1 MIFIKRMREFHRR
14 TENAACLM
22 ADRRQR
28 RQRFSRGEG
37 KSAGDRGRHTAGGR
51 SLMPCRRVGQRTLA
65 RTASAATRSRTND
78 PANIQSKNITGSS
91 FRLFLEPRF
100 PGSGWPTCFLPPMN
114 EGKRGFEGQKFAHTA
129 GPLDHTASMVEGLS
143 LAEQI
148 SAPTK
153 LQSTGQRWVFE
164 CFLRCRWVSAH
175 HGEKQR
181 KDALS
186 GVFALVHRW

>member
-1 MIFIKRMREFHRR
+1 MDKRRR
-14 TENAACLM
+14 LSDGGQAAEGIGVQPC
-22 ADRRQR
+22 
-28 RQRFSRGEG
+28 GGG
-37 KSAGDRGRHTAGGR
+37 KSAGDRERHAAGGR
-51 SLMPCRRVGQRTLA
+51 SLTPCRRVVQRTLA
-65 RTASAATRSRTND
+65 RTASAATRSRTNN

-91 FRLFLEPRF
+91 FKLFLEPRF
-100 PGSGWPTCFLPPMN
+100 LGNGWPTCFLPSMN
-114 EGKRGFEGQKFAHTA
+114 EGKHGFDGQKFAHTA
-129 GPLDHTASMVEGLS
+129 SSPLAIRRVCPAGLS
-143 LAEQI
+143 LSERI

-153 LQSTGQRWVFE
+153 LQSTCQRWVFE

>member
-1 MIFIKRMREFHRR
+1 MREFHRR

-129 GPLDHTASMVEGLS
+129 GPHHPNANIGEGGYVGAQNYS
-143 LAEQI
+143 
-148 SAPTK
+148 PTK
-153 LQSTGQRWVFE
+153 
-164 CFLRCRWVSAH
+164 
-175 HGEKQR
+175 KQNPQKPPKNPPPPPPPR
-181 KDALS
+181 PP
-186 GVFALVHRW
+186 GPPRGHR

>member
-1 MIFIKRMREFHRR
+1 MEKKL
-14 TENAACLM
+14 TGKGSAV
-22 ADRRQR
+22 
-28 RQRFSRGEG
+28 GG
-37 KSAGDRGRHTAGGR
+37 KSTGDRGRHTAGGR
-51 SLMPCRRVGQRTLA
+51 GLIPCRRVGQRTLA

-78 PANIQSKNITGSS
+78 PANIQSKNITGAS

-129 GPLDHTASMVEGLS
+129 GAPRPYGKYGRGER
-143 LAEQI
+143 I

-153 LQSTGQRWVFE
+153 LQSTCQRWVFE

-181 KDALS
+181 KNTLPDA
-186 GVFALVHRW
+186 FALVHRW

>member
-1 MIFIKRMREFHRR
+1 MTSAHEGQ
-14 TENAACLM
+14 AAEE
-22 ADRRQR
+22 AKVQPW
-28 RQRFSRGEG
+28 GG
-37 KSAGDRGRHTAGGR
+37 KSMGDRGRHTAGGR

-91 FRLFLEPRF
+91 FRSFLEPRF
-100 PGSGWPTCFLPPMN
+100 PGSGWPTCFLPPMD
-114 EGKRGFEGQKFAHTA
+114 EGKRGFDGQKFAHTA
-129 GPLDHTASMVEGLS
+129 SSPLTIWQVCPAGLS
-143 LAEQI
+143 LSERI

-153 LQSTGQRWVFE
+153 LQSTCQRWLFE

-181 KDALS
+181 KDALPDI
-186 GVFALVHRW
+186 FALVHRW

>member
-1 MIFIKRMREFHRR
+1 MEKKL
-14 TENAACLM
+14 TGKGSAV
-22 ADRRQR
+22 
-28 RQRFSRGEG
+28 GG
-37 KSAGDRGRHTAGGR
+37 KSTGDRGRHTAGGR

-129 GPLDHTASMVEGLS
+129 SSPSTIRQVWSRGFS
-143 LAEQI
+143 LAERI

-153 LQSTGQRWVFE
+153 LQSTCQRWVFE
-164 CFLRCRWVSAH
+164 CFLRCRWVSVH

-181 KDALS
+181 KAHCQTYLPLPIDGKFVAEYH
-186 GVFALVHRW
+186 APANRQRE

>member
-1 MIFIKRMREFHRR
+1 MKG
-14 TENAACLM
+14 
-22 ADRRQR
+22 RRQR
-28 RQRFSRGEG
+28 RQRFSRGGG
-37 KSAGDRGRHTAGGR
+37 KSTEDRGRHTAGGR

-65 RTASAATRSRTND
+65 RTVSAATRSRTND

-100 PGSGWPTCFLPPMN
+100 PESGWPTCSLPPMTSVVL
-114 EGKRGFEGQKFAHTA
+114 RGRNSPILR

-143 LAEQI
+143 LAERI

-153 LQSTGQRWVFE
+153 LQSTCQRWVFE

-181 KDALS
+181 KAHCQTYLPLS
-186 GVFALVHRW
+186 IDGKFVAEYHAPANKQRE

>member
-1 MIFIKRMREFHRR
+1 MDKKRRLPDGGQAAEEVKVQPWGGQIKTTMD
-14 TENAACLM
+14 LM
-22 ADRRQR
+22 EKKLTGKGSAV
-28 RQRFSRGEG
+28 GG
-37 KSAGDRGRHTAGGR
+37 KSTGDRGRHTAGGR

-129 GPLDHTASMVEGLS
+129 SSPSTIRQVWSRGFPWLNEFLLRQNCKAPASDGFS
-143 LAEQI
+143 
-148 SAPTK
+148 S
-153 LQSTGQRWVFE
+153 VF
-164 CFLRCRWVSAH
+164 
-175 HGEKQR
+175 
-181 KDALS
+181 
-186 GVFALVHRW
+186 

>member
-1 MIFIKRMREFHRR
+1 MDGQKTLPAHEGQ
-14 TENAACLM
+14 AAEEVKV
-22 ADRRQR
+22 Q
-28 RQRFSRGEG
+28 SWGG

-51 SLMPCRRVGQRTLA
+51 SLMPCHRVGQRTLA

-129 GPLDHTASMVEGLS
+129 SRPSTIRQVWSRAFPWLNEFLLRQNCKAPASDGFS
-143 LAEQI
+143 
-148 SAPTK
+148 S
-153 LQSTGQRWVFE
+153 VF
-164 CFLRCRWVSAH
+164 
-175 HGEKQR
+175 
-181 KDALS
+181 
-186 GVFALVHRW
+186 

>member
-1 MIFIKRMREFHRR
+1 MVG
-14 TENAACLM
+14 
-22 ADRRQR
+22 RRQR
-28 RQRFSRGEG
+28 GSGFSHAGTNQRGN
-37 KSAGDRGRHTAGGR
+37 RGRHTAGGR

-100 PGSGWPTCFLPPMN
+100 PGSGWPTCSLPPMN

-129 GPLDHTASMVEGLS
+129 SIPLTIRQVWSRGFS
-143 LAEQI
+143 LAERI

-153 LQSTGQRWVFE
+153 LQSTCQRWVFE

-181 KDALS
+181 KDALPDI
-186 GVFALVHRW
+186 FALSIDGKFVAEYHAPANKQRE